1 MRKLTSKNNRRYSIR
16 NNSIRATG
24 KDILKDSKVNDELGE
39 IIFKSDSI
47 EEIKQVYEDLLT
59 SPSLGGSALTEG
71 CYIKVY
77 EQGKEIP
84 NPLEYEEGKINLED

>member
-1 MRKLTSKNNRRYSIR
+1 MTSKNNRRYSIR
-16 NNSIRATG
+16 NNRIRATG
-24 KDILKDSKVNDELGE
+24 KEYPKESKVNDELGE

-47 EEIKQVYEDLLT
+47 DEIKQVYEELLT

-71 CYIKVY
+71 SYIKVY

-84 NPLEYEEGKINLED
+84 NPLEYEED

>member
-1 MRKLTSKNNRRYSIR
+1 MKLTSENNRRYSIR
-16 NNSIRATG
+16 NNSTRATG
-24 KDILKDSKVNDELGE
+24 KEYPKDSKVNEGLGE

-47 EEIKQVYEDLLT
+47 DEIKQVYEYLLT

-71 CYIKVY
+71 SYIKVY

-84 NPLEYEEGKINLED
+84 NPLGYEED

>member
-1 MRKLTSKNNRRYSIR
+1 MTTKNNRRYSIR
-16 NNSIRATG
+16 NNRIRATG
-24 KDILKDSKVNDELGE
+24 KEYPKDSKVNVELGE

-47 EEIKQVYEDLLT
+47 DEIKQVYEDLLT

-71 CYIKVY
+71 SYIKVY

-84 NPLEYEEGKINLED
+84 NPLEYEED